1 MREILLGASLMI
13 FFFVASQLL
22 EDRHTKTFTPSCAC
36 TVKKCCQASEH
47 PWGEIWWRSE
57 EAKSG
62 VVKHYQRQAVKMIA
76 SFLSPVSAL
85 DSTWCKLNFGFCF
98 FFTSAIEDKKNKAMK
113 PTYQYCYLCLLSVFL
128 GFNV

>member
-1 MREILLGASLMI
+1 M
-13 FFFVASQLL
+13 
-22 EDRHTKTFTPSCAC
+22 
-36 TVKKCCQASEH
+36 
-47 PWGEIWWRSE
+47 
-57 EAKSG
+57 
-62 VVKHYQRQAVKMIA
+62 VKHYQRQAVKMIA
-76 SFLSPVSAL
+76 GFLSRAVHVHAHAPVSAL